1 MSESREKLIGDLV
14 ADLRPVRR
22 PGRIAPMLAAWL
34 VAALLYTGA
43 VLAATGPF
51 RDGALHSLYSFP
63 GFAAETA
70 VAVLAIWAIAR
81 MALLTGLPGAVTP
94 FRATAWPALLVAVW
108 IGFYVVGFWYPV
120 HPVSELGHR
129 DHCYLQTQLFG
140 LPMLAFLLWI
150 ARRLAP
156 PWPVLTG
163 ALAGAA
169 AAAIPAEMMQFA
181 CMYEPEHILIYH
193 LGPVAVTAALGAVLG
208 PRVLS
213 PRAVR
218 PRRRV
223 GRLH

>member
-14 ADLRPVRR
+14 ADLRPVGR
-22 PGRIAPMLAAWL
+22 PGRIMPLLAAWL
-34 VAALLYTGA
+34 AAAIPYTAA

-63 GFAAETA
+63 GFTVETA
-70 VAVLAIWAIAR
+70 VAALAVWAIAR
-81 MALLTGLPGAVTP
+81 MALLTGLPGAVAP
-94 FRATAWPALLVAVW
+94 SRAMAWPALLVAVW
-108 IGFYVVGFWYPV
+108 IGFYIVGFWHPV

-140 LPMLAFLLWI
+140 LPTLAFMLWL
-150 ARRLAP
+150 ARGLAP
-156 PWPVLTG
+156 PWPALTG

-213 PRAVR
+213 PRAVAL
-218 PRRRV
+218 RRRP